1 MGRFHRIFSIQLS
14 WGEWVKCL
22 KLEFPNFSL
31 LRPSLK
37 FEKYFNSDAFISL
50 YCLYHLLQF
59 PGVFPTQNMH
69 TSIVNTESRISD
81 TINSNWHDSFLVV
94 LSSRPTNLLS
104 SGGSMPLQPGR
115 QDVGQLHRLLL
126 LLLRDQVR
134 DHDHPRSSLGIRAPI
149 IGPFRAWKHLSLI
162 P

>member
-1 MGRFHRIFSIQLS
+1 MRGTRNFYNST
-14 WGEWVKCL
+14 EWVNWPWL
-22 KLEFPNFSL
+22 YSL
-31 LRPSLK
+31 LIIFGIIWQSLNFK
-37 FEKYFNSDAFISL
+37 KYLLSFPFSVYTIS
-50 YCLYHLLQF
+50 YNF
-59 PGVFPTQNMH
+59 PGFFRPKTC
-69 TSIVNTESRISD
+69 ILVNTESRISD

-134 DHDHPRSSLGIRAPI
+134 DHDHPRSSLVLYGRRAPI
-149 IGPFRAWKHLSLI
+149 R
-162 P
+162 